1 MFLVLTPTMISAWL
15 EEMGW
20 PAVERDQNTF
30 QCSHKTS
37 EGKFRI
43 FVRLM
48 DNWVVCSVIPFL
60 ETKGDNSFEL
70 SRWLLRQNRDMY
82 QSKFAYDEE
91 GDVILTAELPTET
104 LDAAEIQGALSQ
116 LLDSAVKHRRTLRL
130 ASGVPTPLH
139 K

>member
-1 MFLVLTPTMISAWL
+1 MFLVITPDVVSGWL
-15 EEMGW
+15 ADMGW
-20 PAVERDQNTF
+20 TATKRDDHTF

-48 DNWVVCSVIPFL
+48 DNWVVASVIPFL

-91 GDVILTAELPTET
+91 GDVIMTAELPTET
-104 LDAAEIQGALSQ
+104 LDAGEMQGALAQ

>member
-1 MFLVLTPTMISAWL
+1 MFLVLTPHVVSSWL

-20 PAVERDQNTF
+20 TATKRDERTF

-43 FVRLM
+43 FVRVM
-48 DNWVVCSVIPFL
+48 DNWLVASVIPFL

-70 SRWLLRQNRDMY
+70 SRWLLRQNRDMN
-82 QSKFAYDEE
+82 QAKFAYDEE
-91 GDVILTAELPTET
+91 GDVIMTVELPTET
-104 LDAAEIQGALSQ
+104 LDAGEVQGALAA